1 MVNGEWKDERAR
13 NDKWFTFARQINDFE
28 THTYATT
35 ETTSLFSS
43 NLLLKFKYNT
53 RK

>member
-13 NDKWFTFARQINDFE
+13 NDKMLHIFARQINDFE

-35 ETTSLFSS
+35 ETTSYSPPTF
-43 NLLLKFKYNT
+43 Y
-53 RK
+53 